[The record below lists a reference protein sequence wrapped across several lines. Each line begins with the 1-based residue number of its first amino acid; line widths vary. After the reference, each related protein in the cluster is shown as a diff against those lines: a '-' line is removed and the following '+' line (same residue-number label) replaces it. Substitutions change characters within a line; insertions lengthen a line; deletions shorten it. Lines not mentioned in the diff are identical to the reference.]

1 MRRLRQQLSRGGA
14 FRHTRCRLS
23 QLYHPGLDER
33 QGKRLLRISHL
44 LLEAVCGLLLIVNQM
59 TKGAMLIVILM
70 LTVFIGA
77 LGASLVRGL
86 DINCGCFSLSDTSR
100 FSLVRALLQD
110 VLMLF
115 VAVWIFLLQL
125 NWIHR
130 PKTPESGS
138 G

>member
-1 MRRLRQQLSRGGA
+1 MITDRNIASDKPAEGKA
-14 FRHTRCRLS
+14 NS
-23 QLYHPGLDER
+23 SDGLAYGSTPR
-33 QGKRLLRISHL
+33 
-44 LLEAVCGLLLIVNQM
+44 LEAVCGLLLVVNQM
-59 TKGAMLIVILM
+59 TKGALLIVILM

-77 LGASLVRGL
+77 LGDGLVRDL

-130 PKTPESGS
+130 PKTRESGS